1 VSVPPPPV
9 PGGQPPVGQPDP
21 YGPPPVAQQ
30 PAAGAPPE
38 GYGPPPGT
46 PPGYGP
52 QPGVP
57 QQPQPKSKLRLLRIL
72 LPILVVVIGGVFAI
86 VSYTKSPDSSKVG
99 DCLSVVEFKQGAEP
113 DKAACDDPSANVRI
127 AVKLDESKGS
137 CPEGMYDEYSVTGSA
152 SYKLCL
158 MLNAKQGDCFSN
170 MTSETAGYKKIA
182 CTDPT
187 AEAEV
192 LKVVDAPK
200 DQCEGTEANASATYS
215 EPATTVCLKIKEG

>member
-30 PAAGAPPE
+30 PAPPE

-57 QQPQPKSKLRLLRIL
+57 QQPQPKSKLRWLRIL

-86 VSYTKSPDSSKVG
+86 VGYTSSPDSSKVG

-113 DKAACDDPSANVRI
+113 DKAACDDPSANVKI
-127 AVKLDESKGS
+127 AVKLDESGGS

-192 LKVVDAPK
+192 LKVIDAPK

-215 EPATTVCLKIKEG
+215 EPATTVCLKIKQG